1 MARQRPLSALMKPL
15 LFATCALLLLGAFS
29 APARA
34 QSVTFAGAQ
43 TTVPTSGLN
52 SPYGVAVDGA
62 GDVFIADE
70 DNSRVVEVPAGGGA
84 QTTVGTGLN
93 YPTGVAVDR
102 AGDVFVVENYI
113 SEVVEVPAGGGAQ
126 TTVGSVYLPYGV
138 AVDGAGDVFIADTGN
153 NRVVEVPVGGGAQT
167 TVVSGLNL
175 PYGVAVD
182 RAGDVFI
189 ADTFHLSVVE
199 VPAGG
204 GAQTTVVSGLNYPT
218 GVAVDGAGDVFI
230 ADGTKVVKVPAGGGA
245 QTTVG
250 TGLNSPTG
258 VAVDGAGDVFIAD
271 NGNNRVVEV
280 QSVAV
285 NFGNVNVCPGA
296 QTTPAPCNQTLT
308 LNYNVEVTTTF
319 GTPKVVTQGAPNL
332 DFKLSSGGTC
342 TGTVTGGN
350 SCTVNVTFAPLA
362 PGVRMGAVQ
371 LFDSSGNLLVTT
383 MIHGVGQGPA
393 IAFGP
398 GVQTTVPASGLSH
411 PDGVAV
417 DGAGDIFIA
426 DSGNNRVVEVPAGGG
441 TQTTVNTGSYT
452 LNSPF
457 GVAVDGAGDVF
468 IADSGNN
475 RVVEVP
481 AGGGTQTTV
490 NTGSY
495 TLNSPFG
502 VAVDGAGDV
511 FVADSGNNRVVEVPA
526 GGGTQTTVNTG
537 SYTLNSPFGVA
548 VDGAGDVFVA
558 DSGNNQVV
566 EVPAGGGTQ
575 TTVNTGS
582 YTLKSPF
589 GVAVDGAGNVF
600 IADTENNWVVE
611 VPAGGGAQTTVGSG
625 MDVPEAVAVDGTGDI
640 FIADSGN
647 NRVVEVQRSEPPSLS
662 FDSTPV
668 GSTSSDSPQSVTIQ
682 NIGNQR
688 LNAVTPGLVVA
699 GPNFLHVAGSG
710 TPADCTS
717 SFALTPGATCNLSIS
732 FEPQS
737 NGRLTSTAT
746 FTDNALNA
754 SPSASQSIA
763 LQGTAGA
770 GVLTTPT
777 PSSTLTGSSVTFGWT
792 AGTGASAYWLVV
804 GSTAGGTNYYSS
816 ELSGLTATV
825 NGLPTNG
832 STLYVTLYSLISGA
846 WVPNA
851 YTYTAFTAAAG
862 GVITTPTPS
871 STLSGS
877 SVTFDWTA
885 GASASAYWLVVGSTA
900 GGDNYYSSG
909 NLGNVLTAI
918 ASGLPT
924 NGSILYVTLYSLIS
938 GAWVP
943 NAYTYTAF
951 TAAAGGVITTP
962 TPSSTLSGSSVT
974 FDWTAGASASAYW
987 LVVGSTA
994 GGDNYYSSGNLGN
1007 VLTAIASGLP
1017 TNGSILYVTLYSLIS
1032 GAWVP
1037 NAYTYTALN
1046 PAVITT
1052 PTPSST
1058 LSSSSVTFDWTAGT
1072 GASAY
1077 WLVVGSTAGGD
1088 NYYSSGNLGNVLTAI
1103 ASGLPTNGSILYVTL
1118 YSLIS
1123 GAWVPN
1129 AYTYTAFTAA
1139 AGGVITTPTPS
1150 STLSGSSVTFDWT
1163 AGASASA
1170 YWLVVGST
1178 AGGDNY
1184 YSSGNLGNVLTAIA
1198 SGLPTNGS
1206 ILYVTLYSLIGG
1218 AWVPNVYTY
1227 TAFTAAAGG
1236 VITTPTPGSTLS
1248 GSSVTFDW
1256 TAGAGASAYWLVVG
1270 STAGGDN
1277 YYSSGNLGNGLTAI
1291 ASGLPAN
1298 GSTIYVTL
1306 YSDVGGQWL
1315 GTSATYVSGP

>member
-1 MARQRPLSALMKPL
+1 MAHYRSLSALTNFL
-15 LFATCALLLLGAFS
+15 LLLPSALLLLGAFS

-43 TTVPTSGLN
+43 TTVSTSGLN

-62 GDVFIADE
+62 GDVFIADY
-70 DNSRVVEVPAGGGA
+70 DNNRVVEVPAGGGP

-468 IADSGNN
+468 
-475 RVVEVP
+475 
-481 AGGGTQTTV
+481 
-490 NTGSY
+490 
-495 TLNSPFG
+495 
-502 VAVDGAGDV
+502 
-511 FVADSGNNRVVEVPA
+511 VADSGNNRVVEVPA
-526 GGGTQTTVNTG
+526 GGGAQTTVSASG
-537 SYTLNSPFGVA
+537 LYHPYGVA
-548 VDGAGDVFVA
+548 VDGAGDVF
-558 DSGNNQVV
+558 
-566 EVPAGGGTQ
+566 
-575 TTVNTGS
+575 
-582 YTLKSPF
+582 
-589 GVAVDGAGNVF
+589 
-600 IADTENNWVVE
+600 IADTENNRVVE

-625 MDVPEAVAVDGTGDI
+625 MDVPEAVAVDGTGDV
-640 FIADSGN
+640 FVADSGN
-647 NRVVEVQRSEPPSLS
+647 NRVVEVQRALPPTLS
-662 FDSTPV
+662 FASTAV

-737 NGRLTSTAT
+737 IGRLTSTAT
-746 FTDNALNA
+746 FTDNALNT

-777 PSSTLTGSSVTFGWT
+777 PGSTLTGSSVTFGWT
-792 AGTGASAYWLVV
+792 AGAGASAYWLDI
-804 GSTAGGTNYYSS
+804 GSSAGGNNYYSS
-816 ELSGLTATV
+816 GNLGTALTAAVTT
-825 NGLPTNG
+825 LPTNG
-832 STLYVTLYSLISGA
+832 STVCVTLYSLIGGVWA
-846 WVPNA
+846 PNA
-851 YTYTAFTAAAG
+851 YTYTAFNAAAG
-862 GVITTPTPS
+862 AGVLTTPTPG
-871 STLSGS
+871 STLTGS
-877 SVTFDWTA
+877 TVTFDWTA
-885 GASASAYWLVVGSTA
+885 GSPGPYSYWMDIGSSA
-900 GGDNYYSSG
+900 GGNNYYSSG
-909 NLGNVLTAI
+909 NLGNVLTTTVTT
-918 ASGLPT
+918 LPT
-924 NGSILYVTLYSLIS
+924 NGSEVFVTLYTLI
-938 GAWVP
+938 GGVWTP
-943 NAYTYTAF
+943 KAYTYTAYSPPG
-951 TAAAGGVITTP
+951 ALTTP
-962 TPSSTLSGSSVT
+962 TPGSILSGISVT
-974 FDWTAGASASAYW
+974 FGWTAGPDATAYW
-987 LVVGSTA
+987 LDIGSSP
-994 GGDNYYSSGNLGN
+994 GGNNYYSSGNLGN
-1007 VLTAIASGLP
+1007 VLTTTVYTLP
-1017 TNGSILYVTLYSLIS
+1017 TNGSTVYVTLYSLI
-1032 GAWVP
+1032 GGVWTP
-1037 NAYTYTALN
+1037 NAYTYTAFNASAAAPGVL
-1046 PAVITT
+1046 TT
-1052 PTPSST
+1052 PTPGST
-1058 LSSSSVTFDWTAGT
+1058 LTGSSVTFGWTAGA

-1077 WLVVGSTAGGD
+1077 WLDIGSSAGGNNYHSSGNLGTALTAAVTTLPTNGSTVYVTLYSLIGGVWTPNANTYTAFNATSSLAAMKSPTPGTTLSGSTATFTWSADASATAYWVDIGSAAGGN
-1088 NYYSSGNLGNVLTAI
+1088 NYYSSGNLGNVLT
-1103 ASGLPTNGSILYVTL
+1103 
-1118 YSLIS
+1118 
-1123 GAWVPN
+1123 
-1129 AYTYTAFTAA
+1129 
-1139 AGGVITTPTPS
+1139 TT
-1150 STLSGSSVTFDWT
+1150 
-1163 AGASASA
+1163 
-1170 YWLVVGST
+1170 
-1178 AGGDNY
+1178 
-1184 YSSGNLGNVLTAIA
+1184 
-1198 SGLPTNGS
+1198 
-1206 ILYVTLYSLIGG
+1206 
-1218 AWVPNVYTY
+1218 VYT
-1227 TAFTAAAGG
+1227 
-1236 VITTPTPGSTLS
+1236 
-1248 GSSVTFDW
+1248 
-1256 TAGAGASAYWLVVG
+1256 
-1270 STAGGDN
+1270 
-1277 YYSSGNLGNGLTAI
+1277 
-1291 ASGLPAN
+1291 LPAN
-1298 GSTIYVTL
+1298 STTIYVSL
-1306 YSDVGGQWL
+1306 YSYVGGQWVNNPFTY
-1315 GTSATYVSGP
+1315 TSNP